1 MNLQSFAYMRALA
14 EERSFTAAARR
25 LHITQQTLSAHVAAL
40 EKELGCA
47 LVVRSSPLALTH
59 EGETFLAHAVTV
71 QNDLDQLAR
80 ELSGTSAEQTG
91 TLRIGIAHTRG
102 RVLLPGILSR
112 FSAAYP
118 QIAVDVREGSNAQIC
133 SALIK
138 RELDLAIAGFEHP
151 LRGIEFF
158 DYYEERVA
166 LLVSTALLRS
176 CGIDPM
182 AIEKPLAKGD
192 LSSLATCPF
201 VLGPPE
207 DITGELALR
216 LLSQANFAPQVRVRS
231 SNMETLLGLALC
243 GVGASLSPINLVE
256 ATATPAQKRGLKL
269 YKLGKDAS
277 YQIKFATPQ
286 AGQRWKPIETFMEIA
301 RAELKAGD

>member
-40 EKELGCA
+40 EKELGCT
-47 LVVRSSPLALTH
+47 LVVRSTPLALTH

-71 QNDLDQLAR
+71 QNDLDQMAR
-80 ELSGTSAEQTG
+80 ELGGSSAEQAG

-102 RVLLPGILSR
+102 RVLLPSVLAR
-112 FSAAYP
+112 FSRVYP
-118 QIAVDVREGSNAQIC
+118 NIDVDIREGSNEQIGEML
-133 SALIK
+133 AK
-138 RELDLAIAGFEHP
+138 REIDLAIAGFEHP

-166 LLVSTALLRS
+166 LLASTALLRA
-176 CGIDPM
+176 CGIDPA
-182 AIEKPLAKGD
+182 AIEEPLAQGD
-192 LSSLATCPF
+192 LSPVAACPF

-286 AGQRWKPIETFMEIA
+286 AELRWKPIETFMEIA